1 MGAVVV
7 SFPRAEAVG
16 KSTSLTDDSKS
27 SRSSSQRTAKIQEPQ
42 AENTGEE
49 GLEAAALRQEELA
62 RVQAV
67 NCIRNPA
74 ASVWLRIFQS
84 VPGELE
90 ADAIPAEACFEMPPV
105 PA

>member
-42 AENTGEE
+42 PENTGEE
-49 GLEAAALRQEELA
+49 GLEAAALRQEELD
-62 RVQAV
+62 RVEGV
-67 NCIRNPA
+67 NGFPDPEE
-74 ASVWLRIFQS
+74 SLLLRIFQI
-84 VPGELE
+84 PTGESE
-90 ADAIPAEACFEMPPV
+90 ADAIPG
-105 PA
+105 